1 MYTID
6 DVKKFMPKVLSAL
19 VANKEMLMEMDGK
32 TGDGDLGLT
41 MTQGFTA
48 VNDFI
53 QSYSGTNMSEMFMKA
68 SMACNKAAP
77 STMGTLMSGGIMAVA
92 KYTKGKEGLEDSD
105 LVTLPRI
112 FGQAIMDRG
121 HAKPGDKTIL
131 DAIFPMADAVEEA
144 YRNGASLKEAFTAGA
159 EAADKAATA
168 TAGMHALSGRAKWLG
183 DRAAEYEDPGARLAA
198 ILAKSFLD

>member
-6 DVKKFMPKVLSAL
+6 DIKKIMPKVLAAL

-53 QSYSGTNMSEMFMKA
+53 QSYEGSNIGEMLMK
-68 SMACNKAAP
+68 SSVACNKAAP
-77 STMGTLMSGGIMAVA
+77 STMGTLMSGGIMALA
-92 KYTKGKEGLEDSD
+92 KYSKGKEGLEDAD
-105 LVTLPRI
+105 LVSFPRI
-112 FGQAIMDRG
+112 FAQAIMDRG

-131 DAIFPMADAVEEA
+131 DALFPMADAVEEA
-144 YRNGASLKEAFTAGA
+144 YKSGASLREAFTHGA
-159 EAADKAATA
+159 EAADKAASA

-198 ILAKSFLD
+198 IIAASFLE